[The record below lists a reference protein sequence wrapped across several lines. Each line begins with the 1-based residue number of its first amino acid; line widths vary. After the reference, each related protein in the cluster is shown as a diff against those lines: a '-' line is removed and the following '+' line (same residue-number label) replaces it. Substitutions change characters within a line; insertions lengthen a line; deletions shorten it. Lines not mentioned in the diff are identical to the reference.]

1 MPNQDT
7 NTVIQFTDS
16 LSTPDTIIPTRLI
29 HETVSI
35 RYDGNPLPSNPQT
48 ENWVFGVVFML
59 FIFFIFS
66 INRSY
71 SWIVDAI
78 KNITKVRTRSSIFS
92 KTTVDEY
99 QSRFLLTIFSV
110 GVISSYLYLSLKT
123 TDNITLSKYL
133 LLFLIGLIYL
143 FVKEYISKLI
153 GYVFIDRELYKAGK
167 ETYYNTLSFLG
178 FLLFPLLVLKIY
190 FHDGMNVKIFD
201 QIAIIFSISA
211 LIFITIKYF
220 QIFYQRILDFFHIM
234 LYLCTLEIL
243 PLIIM
248 YQLYKWIVKEF

>member
-1 MPNQDT
+1 MSNQDT
-7 NTVIQFTDS
+7 NTIIQYPDS
-16 LSTPDTIIPTRLI
+16 LATPDTLIPTQLI
-29 HETVSI
+29 HQTVSI
-35 RYDGNPLPSNPQT
+35 RYDGNPLPTNPHT

-59 FIFFIFS
+59 FVFLIFS

-110 GVISSYLYLSLKT
+110 GVISLYLYLCINTSDT
-123 TDNITLSKYL
+123 ITLSKYL
-133 LLFLIGLIYL
+133 LFFLIGLIYL

-153 GYVFIDRELYKAGK
+153 GYVFIDWELYKAGK

-190 FHDGMNVKIFD
+190 FHDGMNVKIID
-201 QIAIIFSISA
+201 QIALIFSISA
-211 LIFITIKYF
+211 LLFIIVKYF

-234 LYLCTLEIL
+234 L
-243 PLIIM
+243 
-248 YQLYKWIVKEF
+248 

>member
-1 MPNQDT
+1 
-7 NTVIQFTDS
+7 
-16 LSTPDTIIPTRLI
+16 LPT
-29 HETVSI
+29 
-35 RYDGNPLPSNPQT
+35 NPQT
-48 ENWVFGVVFML
+48 ENWVFGIVFML
-59 FIFFIFS
+59 FIFLVFS

-99 QSRFLLTIFSV
+99 QSRFLLTVFSV
-110 GVISSYLYLSLKT
+110 GVITLYLYLSINT
-123 TDNITLSKYL
+123 SDTITLSKYL
-133 LLFLIGLIYL
+133 LLFLIGLFFLLI
-143 FVKEYISKLI
+143 KEYVSKLI
-153 GYVFIDRELYKAGK
+153 GYVFIDPELYKAGK
-167 ETYYNTLSFLG
+167 ENYYNTLSFLG

-201 QIAIIFSISA
+201 QTALILSVSA
-211 LIFITIKYF
+211 LFFIIVKYF
-220 QIFYQRILDFFHIM
+220 QIFFQKLLDFFHIM